1 MTSAEQVVIAAVDG
15 AEEWAEKQRK
25 KKRSK
30 KVDLLL
36 KEVAMEFEKVKP
48 KIDAVFVQGR
58 LEGFGDKEIG
68 QWIREAMK
76 GKYTDRQ
83 IRNVIPE
90 SAKDLSK
97 SHDTTKPVFKDSE
110 EIISA
115 DEHENTE
122 SQNEEPE
129 AVYQMNPDEYRSEDL
144 EQYDKQFLCAIIR
157 YLEKRLG
164 V

>member
-1 MTSAEQVVIAAVDG
+1 MTSAEQIAISAVDS

-30 KVDLLL
+30 KIDLLL
-36 KEVAMEFEKVKP
+36 KEVAIEFEKVKP

-76 GKYTDRQ
+76 GKHSE
-83 IRNVIPE
+83 RNIQRVLPE
-90 SAKDLSK
+90 TAKDTTK
-97 SHDTTKPVFKDSE
+97 QHVGTKPVFNSSGDKM
-110 EIISA
+110 SA

-122 SQNEEPE
+122 SQTEEPE